1 VYSTRTAYILWLAS
15 FFGLAG
21 LHRLYMGK
29 VGSGVVYLL
38 TWGLFGLGTI
48 YDGITMPDQ
57 IREVRLKARMRRAL
71 DHKLDELDDLDFDDR
86 RTRRGP
92 RPVNQSNPESPE
104 HVILR
109 VAKANHGIA
118 SAAQVALEGK
128 LSTDEA
134 REHLDRLVDK
144 GIGEVRVRKSG
155 SLAYVFPD
163 FLDDT
168 GAADLEQF

>member
-1 VYSTRTAYILWLAS
+1 MYSTRTAYILWLAS
-15 FFGLAG
+15 FFGVAG

-29 VGSGVVYLL
+29 VGSGVLYLL
-38 TWGLFGLGTI
+38 TWGLFGFGTI

-71 DHKLDELDDLDFDDR
+71 DDKLDELDEFDYGASR
-86 RTRRGP
+86 RRRPSAQAQGG
-92 RPVNQSNPESPE
+92 SESPE

-109 VAKANHGIA
+109 VAKASHGIA
-118 SAAQVALEGK
+118 SPAQVALEGK

-134 REHLDRLVDK
+134 REQLDKLVDK

-155 SLAYVFPD
+155 SIAYVFPD

-168 GAADLEQF
+168 GAADLERF

>member
-1 VYSTRTAYILWLAS
+1 MYSTRTAYLLWLAS
-15 FFGLAG
+15 FFGVAG

-29 VGSGVVYLL
+29 IGSGILYLV
-38 TWGLFGLGTI
+38 TWGLFGFGTI
-48 YDGITMPDQ
+48 YDGITMHDQ

-71 DHKLDELDDLDFDDR
+71 DDKLDDLDDLDLRGSR
-86 RTRRGP
+86 RLEP
-92 RPVNQSNPESPE
+92 SKSESPE

-118 SAAQVALEGK
+118 SPAQVALEGK

-134 REHLDRLVDK
+134 REQLDKLVDK

-168 GAADLEQF
+168 GAADLERF

>member
-1 VYSTRTAYILWLAS
+1 VYSTRTAYILWLPS
-15 FFGLAG
+15 LIGVAG

-29 VGSGVVYLL
+29 VGSGVLYLL
-38 TWGLFGLGTI
+38 TGGLFGFGTI
-48 YDGITMPDQ
+48 YDAITMPDQ

-71 DHKLDELDDLDFDDR
+71 DDKLDELDYDAPLGR
-86 RTRRGP
+86 RP
-92 RPVNQSNPESPE
+92 SVQSHSNSESPE

-118 SAAQVALEGK
+118 SPAQVALEGK
-128 LSTDEA
+128 LSTDDA
-134 REHLDRLVDK
+134 REQLDRLVDK

-155 SLAYVFPD
+155 SIAYVFPD

-168 GAADLEQF
+168 GAADLERF

>member
-1 VYSTRTAYILWLAS
+1 MYSTRTAYLLWIAS
-15 FFGLAG
+15 FFGVAG

-29 VGSGVVYLL
+29 IGSGILYLL
-38 TWGLFGLGTI
+38 TWGLFGFGTI

-71 DHKLDELDDLDFDDR
+71 DDRLDELDDLDLGSPR
-86 RTRRGP
+86 RRRASSLPSG
-92 RPVNQSNPESPE
+92 SPESPE

-134 REHLDRLVDK
+134 REHLDKLVDK

-155 SLAYVFPD
+155 ALAYVFPD
-163 FLDDT
+163 FLDDA
-168 GAADLEQF
+168 GASDLERF

>member
-1 VYSTRTAYILWLAS
+1 VYSTRTAYLLWFAS
-15 FFGLAG
+15 FFGVAG
-21 LHRLYMGK
+21 LHRLYLGK
-29 VGSGVVYLL
+29 VGSGILYFL

-48 YDGITMPDQ
+48 YDAITMPDQ
-57 IREVRLKARMRRAL
+57 VREARLKARMRRAL
-71 DHKLDELDDLDFDDR
+71 DDRLDEIDEIGFERPGR
-86 RTRRGP
+86 RERSLPTENR
-92 RPVNQSNPESPE
+92 ESPE

-118 SAAQVALEGK
+118 SPAQVALEGK
-128 LSTDEA
+128 ISTDDA
-134 REHLDRLVDK
+134 REQLDKLVDK

-168 GAADLEQF
+168 GAADLERF

>member
-1 VYSTRTAYILWLAS
+1 MYSTRTAYILWLPS
-15 FFGLAG
+15 LIGVAG

-29 VGSGVVYLL
+29 VGSGILYLF
-38 TWGLFGLGTI
+38 TGGLFGLGTI
-48 YDGITMPDQ
+48 YDAITMPDQ

-71 DHKLDELDDLDFDDR
+71 DDKLDKLDELDYGSPFGR
-86 RTRRGP
+86 RASVR
-92 RPVNQSNPESPE
+92 SHSSSESPE

-118 SAAQVALEGK
+118 SPAQVALEGK
-128 LSTDEA
+128 LSTDDA
-134 REHLDRLVDK
+134 REQLDRLVDK

-155 SLAYVFPD
+155 SIAYVFPD

-168 GAADLEQF
+168 GAADLERF

>member
-1 VYSTRTAYILWLAS
+1 MYSTRTAYILWLAS
-15 FFGLAG
+15 FFGVAG

-29 VGSGVVYLL
+29 VGSGVLYLL
-38 TWGLFGLGTI
+38 TWGLFGFGTV

-71 DHKLDELDDLDFDDR
+71 DDRLDELDELGYDPSR
-86 RTRRGP
+86 RRG
-92 RPVNQSNPESPE
+92 QSAQSSAGSESPE

-118 SAAQVALEGK
+118 SPAQVALEGK
-128 LSTDEA
+128 LSTDDA
-134 REHLDRLVDK
+134 REQLDKLVDK

-155 SLAYVFPD
+155 SIAYVFPD

-168 GAADLEQF
+168 GAADLERF

>member
-1 VYSTRTAYILWLAS
+1 MYSTRTAYILWLAS
-15 FFGLAG
+15 FFGVAG

-29 VGSGVVYLL
+29 VGSGVLYLL
-38 TWGLFGLGTI
+38 TWGLFGFGTI

-71 DHKLDELDDLDFDDR
+71 DDRLDELDELEYDTPRR
-86 RTRRGP
+86 RTG
-92 RPVNQSNPESPE
+92 VQSPGSSESPE

-118 SAAQVALEGK
+118 SPAQVALEGK

-134 REHLDRLVDK
+134 REQLDKLVDK

-155 SLAYVFPD
+155 SIAYVFPD

-168 GAADLEQF
+168 GAADLERF